1 MEPLLTSNGAKKI
14 PYFAIEVLCSDIW
27 SIVETRVNR
36 SEEPFAPF
44 WRPHLMG
51 MGRLICLLS
60 PAHSSGMHTVVSELI
75 KGIVSTASPSPGA
88 GLTEGLQNGPA
99 SNSL

>member
-36 SEEPFAPF
+36 SEEPLAPF

-51 MGRLICLLS
+51 IN
-60 PAHSSGMHTVVSELI
+60 AHSSGMHTVVSGLI